1 MAQTP
6 KPFVLITSMPAMGHY
21 APMRAIA
28 NGLIQRGYEVTI
40 LTGPR
45 YRESAEE
52 MGAALMELKPGPEM
66 LAYSITEVFVKAIPD
81 QHVGIQQIFG
91 SLRDKDPSRP
101 IVLVNENTFLGGF
114 ATIFGARGLH
124 PDATITIGINPLIL
138 SSEDLAPFGPGL
150 LPPTTPEERE
160 TYAAMRKQNQGFMA
174 GPKAEF
180 ERVLAA
186 LGEAKP
192 ELPPNF
198 FDAMILKA
206 DRFLQMCVPS
216 LEYPRSDAPDSVR
229 FTGGLP
235 RGHRYRG
242 KEAQL
247 PDWWQTVIANSEKK
261 RIVAVAQGTVQ
272 LDYSQLVIPTLTA
285 LADEE
290 DVITVAVLGK
300 HGATLPCD
308 FVVPKNGYVG
318 DYIPFDDILE
328 HVDAFVTN
336 GGYGGFQHAMAHGVP
351 VVVGGATEDKPE
363 VAARAEWA
371 GVGVNLKTD
380 KPSPEQVRTAVREV
394 LDHPKYKARAVE
406 IEKEMQTYDPIQIIA
421 DSVDELAKAA
431 K

>member
-1 MAQTP
+1 M
-6 KPFVLITSMPAMGHY
+6 
-21 APMRAIA
+21 
-28 NGLIQRGYEVTI
+28 
-40 LTGPR
+40 
-45 YRESAEE
+45 
-52 MGAALMELKPGPEM
+52 
-66 LAYSITEVFVKAIPD
+66 
-81 QHVGIQQIFG
+81 QQILQ

-101 IVLVNENTFLGGF
+101 IVLLNECAFLGGL
-114 ATIFGARGLH
+114 ATTLGARGLH
-124 PDATITIGINPLIL
+124 PDAIIGVGVVPLL
-138 SSEDLAPFGPGL
+138 LTSKDLAPFGPGL
-150 LPPTTPEERE
+150 PPPTTPEERE
-160 TYAAMRKQNQGFMA
+160 TYAGMHKQNQVVMA
-174 GPKAEF
+174 GLKAEF
-180 ERVLAA
+180 ERVLAM

-192 ELPPNF
+192 ELPGNV
-198 FDAMILKA
+198 FDAVILKA

-247 PDWWQTVIANSEKK
+247 PSWWQTVIANPEKK
-261 RIVAVAQGTVQ
+261 RIIAVAQGTVQ
-272 LDYSQLVIPTLTA
+272 LDYSHLVIPTLTA

-300 HGATLPCD
+300 HGATLPAD

-363 VAARAEWA
+363 VAARAQWA

-380 KPSPEQVRTAVREV
+380 KPSPEQVKTAVREV